1 MPRVSVSGKK
11 IEVFGK
17 GAPLVYINN
26 KRVVDNEEIQR
37 LHPDDIKS
45 ISVITSPGAE
55 YNAEMESVIRIRTM
69 GHRNDGF
76 SLRAVEMGKYNTW
89 FTDLEQLTTSYQT
102 EKLEVT
108 NTIYTMTGRGDE
120 DNFLVTDLQANDNKY
135 RNTQHS
141 LYNISDRPINEHIA
155 VDYALN
161 DINSIGASY
170 RYYGTLRNRCH
181 NRDNYDVYQNDHKS
195 LYLQLNMSEKTH
207 RPSYRQLRS
216 FKQYDNRYLYEGG
229 NPELQPEKVLSR
241 PYLSCNLNHR
251 LSITGTFGTTITFKG
266 MTGGADGFLMYRPNY
281 MVNLQIDKSFAKRQ
295 WVIYLTVNDIFKTS
309 KERWTMYGISTES
322 TKNCYY
328 TRGLTL
334 QVVYNLNARHS
345 KYRGTGAGNEERG
358 RL

>member
-1 MPRVSVSGKK
+1 MRLQPEVLTVRGVTVKGTRPQYRMVTGGTEVA
-11 IEVFGK
+11 IE
-17 GAPLVYINN
+17 
-26 KRVVDNEEIQR
+26 
-37 LHPDDIKS
+37 
-45 ISVITSPGAE
+45 
-55 YNAEMESVIRIRTM
+55 
-69 GHRNDGF
+69 
-76 SLRAVEMGKYNTW
+76 NTW

-102 EKLEVT
+102 EKLEVA
-108 NTIYTMTGRGDE
+108 NTLYTMTSRGDE
-120 DNFLVTDLQANDNKY
+120 DNFLVTDLQADDNKY

-141 LYNISDRPINEHIA
+141 LYNISNRPINEYVA
-155 VDYALN
+155 ADYALN
-161 DINSIGASY
+161 DSNSIGASY

-229 NPELQPEKVLSR
+229 NPELQPEKVF
-241 PYLSCNLNHR
+241 N
-251 LSITGTFGTTITFKG
+251 IETE
-266 MTGGADGFLMYRPNY
+266 
-281 MVNLQIDKSFAKRQ
+281 
-295 WVIYLTVNDIFKTS
+295 LTYKWINAAVGYKYTDDVM
-309 KERWTMYGISTES
+309 EWTKYVYPKQTYAES

-328 TRGLTL
+328 YTRGLSL